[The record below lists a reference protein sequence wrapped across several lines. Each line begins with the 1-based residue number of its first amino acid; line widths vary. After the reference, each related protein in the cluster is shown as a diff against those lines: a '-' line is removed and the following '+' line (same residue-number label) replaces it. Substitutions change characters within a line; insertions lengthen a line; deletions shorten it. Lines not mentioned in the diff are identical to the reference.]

1 MRSVAMELCSE
12 SIEFVFSSPSKIQK
26 FVSLTSLWEPVSE
39 AIKLSATEKKVEF
52 LRTCDSFNMFQNAI
66 NR

>member
-12 SIEFVFSSPSKIQK
+12 SIAFVLSSPSKIK
-26 FVSLTSLWEPVSE
+26 KLVSLTSLWEPVSE